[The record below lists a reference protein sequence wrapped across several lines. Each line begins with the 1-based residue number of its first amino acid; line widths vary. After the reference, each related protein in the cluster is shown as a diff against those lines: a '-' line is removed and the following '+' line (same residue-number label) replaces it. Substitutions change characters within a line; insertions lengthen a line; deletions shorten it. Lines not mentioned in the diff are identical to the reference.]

1 MRGRV
6 RVMSRRGEMKGRET
20 AETAA
25 AWKAMWAGF
34 KIELT
39 EENKEVLRFLYAIT
53 VWGEQDPDTRTVSL
67 SGEADD
73 AWHDLI
79 IDERVYAV
87 VIATLCALTGNERP
101 WHAPR
106 EGCARRQAEWR
117 RRRVELFPELKKRAR
132 EEVAVPPAEPHYTV
146 DVGKGTSA
154 TPYCRRKYYIP
165 TRKVGLDCTV
175 PQFMD
180 LLNEVSGIPH
190 SEMRLL
196 TDDGIRLFH
205 HEQYVVDLVDGDRR
219 FVHLLPE
226 QRGC

>member
-67 SGEADD
+67 SGQADD
-73 AWHDLI
+73 AWHALI

-87 VIATLCALTGNERP
+87 VIAALCAVTGNRERP

-106 EGCARRQAEWR
+106 EPCARRQAEWR
-117 RRRVELFPELKKRAR
+117 RRRVELFPELMRAR
-132 EEVAVPPAEPHYTV
+132 EEGAAVPTQYMLNGLDGRWRCIPA
-146 DVGKGTSA
+146 VGD
-154 TPYCRRKYYIP
+154 
-165 TRKVGLDCTV
+165 DCTV
-175 PQFMD
+175 AQFKD
-180 LLNEVSGIPH
+180 LLSEEYGVPTCQMWLVRGGIIWH
-190 SEMRLL
+190 
-196 TDDGIRLFH
+196 DGD
-205 HEQYVVDLVDGDRR
+205 YVVDYLAGGGE
-219 FVHLLPE
+219 LPE
-226 QRGC
+226 IQLHGRLRGC

>member
-1 MRGRV
+1 M

-73 AWHDLI
+73 AWHALI

-87 VIATLCALTGNERP
+87 VIAALCAVTGNRERP

-106 EGCARRQAEWR
+106 EPCARRQAEWR
-117 RRRVELFPELKKRAR
+117 RRRVYLFPELKKRAR
-132 EEVAVPPAEPHYTV
+132 EEGAAVPPTEPHYTV
-146 DVGKGTSA
+146 SSLNGSGESI
-154 TPYCRRKYYIP
+154 YIP
-165 TRKVGLDCTV
+165 ARKVGDDCTV
-175 PQFMD
+175 AQFKE
-180 LLNEVSGIPH
+180 LLSEESGVPTDQ
-190 SEMRLL
+190 MRLIYNGKAWGE
-196 TDDGIRLFH
+196 DQDHRC
-205 HEQYVVDLVDGDRR
+205 VVDMVGGTPQPGASPNIR
-219 FVHLLPE
+219 FILRL
-226 QRGC
+226 RGC